1 MYTNMDF
8 SEKTKAIIDSIV
20 QETVAPIMKKDEPEN
35 CEEKMHDAVKQW
47 SENKQN
53 NKFTGK
59 EI

>member
-1 MYTNMDF
+1 MDF